1 MSLDPHVTDEV
12 HLSLVPGADSFAQA
26 RRFIGLYAQQS
37 GMQEEG
43 ADDLVQAAAE
53 LLAAGGRVHRALTV
67 AVREHPDQLTVLV
80 DLAGPAVVD
89 LADDGVVLL
98 NGLSRQWG
106 WRRLPG
112 CTRVWCDVPKQRSTC

>member
-1 MSLDPHVTDEV
+1 MSLDPHLADEV
-12 HLSLVPGADSFAQA
+12 HLTLAPGADAFAQA
-26 RRFIGLYAQQS
+26 RRFLSLYAQQS
-37 GMQEEG
+37 GVQEEV

-53 LLAAGGRVHRALTV
+53 LMAVGGRVHRVLTV

-80 DLAGPAVVD
+80 DLAGPVVVD
-89 LADDGVVLL
+89 VADDGVVLL

-112 CTRVWCDVPKQRSTC
+112 CTRVWCDVPKQQSTC